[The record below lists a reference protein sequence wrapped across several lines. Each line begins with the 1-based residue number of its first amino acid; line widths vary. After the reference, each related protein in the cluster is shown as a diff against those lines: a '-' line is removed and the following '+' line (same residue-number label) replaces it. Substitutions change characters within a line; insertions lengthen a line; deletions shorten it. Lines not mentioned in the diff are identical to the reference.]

1 MIDESSP
8 PDDEGDDVLYALI
21 LERNSPR
28 PVNEIGRIVAR
39 LLDLP
44 SPDAVAQVR
53 YGGGLVAEAL
63 SESEAYALADSLR
76 EIDVKAR
83 PVLAEEWLTLP
94 RGYKISTLLFGDDAV
109 EACLSTGRSFV
120 IPTPDIFGLHLYGL
134 CPDEVES
141 RPSGERAERSTALEL
156 SGLSSLSNLTT
167 KGRRLLANLEENEIT
182 GMELHLTLYA
192 PPSVGPL
199 RIRRVDFNFS
209 CLGDAKLDHSLDN
222 FIALLEKLVESFPNA
237 WNVAAVR
244 QFLDDMDPTRI
255 LYFKKEEAGNFDRW
269 MLQWVAIETRER
281 ERPQAAEE
289 QF

>member
-1 MIDESSP
+1 MIDESAP
-8 PDDEGDDVLYALI
+8 PDDEGEDLFYALI
-21 LERNSPR
+21 LERDSPR

-39 LLDLP
+39 LLELP
-44 SPDAVAQVR
+44 SPDTVAQVR
-53 YGGGLVAEAL
+53 YGGGLVAETL

-76 EIDVKAR
+76 EINVKTR

-94 RGYKISTLLFGDDAV
+94 RGYKISSLLFGDDAV
-109 EACLSTGRSFV
+109 EAWMSTGRSFV
-120 IPTPDIFGLHLYGL
+120 IPTQDIFGLHLYGL

-141 RPSGERAERSTALEL
+141 RPSGGRAERSTSHEL

-182 GMELHLTLYA
+182 EMELHLTLYG

-222 FIALLEKLVESFPNA
+222 FLTLLEKLVESFPNA

-281 ERPQAAEE
+281 ETPQAEDE
-289 QF
+289 